1 MPDETPLYDLMLL
14 LSTSAEDERRAKIL
28 SDVESAIARGG
39 GSIALNGD
47 WGVRALAYR
56 IEHQSDAEY
65 HLLQFT
71 GPPELLESL
80 SHNLGIT
87 DGVLRHRIIKVL
99 PGTPPAP
106 RPEAAPPPRA
116 QPAHTAAPSPP
127 PATEAAAADA
137 PAGDSAAA
145 DVAAPAPASENG

>member
-14 LSTSAEDERRAKIL
+14 LSTSVDEERRAKIL
-28 SDVESAIARGG
+28 SDVESAISSAS
-39 GSIALNGD
+39 GSITLNGD

-65 HLLQFT
+65 HLLQFS

-80 SHNLGIT
+80 NHNLGIT

-116 QPAHTAAPSPP
+116 QSSQATATASP
-127 PATEAAAADA
+127 PATETATAGAAAGE
-137 PAGDSAAA
+137 P
-145 DVAAPAPASENG
+145 AAPASGSESE